1 MKINHNDSAVLT
13 NVKLLRNENFL
24 TESMERLSSG
34 LKINHASDSPAGMAI
49 SHKMQAQINGL
60 DQASRNSSDGLSVLQ
75 TTDGAM
81 NELTAILQRIREL
94 AVQAANDT
102 NSNSDRDAIQTEID
116 QLTVEIDRIADASE
130 FNTKRLLDGSLDT
143 HSYGDHTSRRQLSDS
158 VPEGFYNMTIDEAA
172 TQTEFDYSVPLPAA
186 GEGGKNLVINGSII
200 AVDASMS
207 EDEYKEAII
216 KGCER
221 GDVIAEH
228 RGGTDWTFRT
238 KDFGI
243 SANLIITDFDGNV
256 VDIPEANRGKPA
268 KITLDYSDTSAF
280 KDHPNATIKQDDNRV
295 TISDVNGFEMSFK
308 LQEGY
313 MVGATDK
320 DGNPYPDNGKIS
332 IEVTDKGP
340 MDIQVGANAYQQIAM
355 RIPAVD
361 LDNMYLDKI
370 NVKTFN
376 TASKAIAR
384 LDDAI
389 SYINTARAK
398 VGAYSNRLE
407 HTVENLDSTEENMTA
422 AISRITDVD
431 MAEEMTEYT
440 KQNVLVQAAQSALS
454 QANEIPQ
461 LALQLLQ

>member
-24 TESMERLSSG
+24 TESMERLSTG

-102 NSNSDRDAIQTEID
+102 NSNTDRDAIQTEID

-143 HSYGDHTSRRQLSDS
+143 HSYGDHTSRRQVSDS
-158 VPEGFYNMTIDEAA
+158 VPEGFYNMTVTKAA
-172 TQTEFDYSVPLPAA
+172 TQTTLNNYPIPKPAA
-186 GEGGKNLVINGSII
+186 GDNLSFTVNGSLITLTG
-200 AVDASMS
+200 DMTD
-207 EDEYKEAII
+207 DEYEDAII
-216 KGCER
+216 QGCER
-221 GDVIAEH
+221 GDVIAESD
-228 RGGTDWTFRT
+228 GAGNWTFT
-238 KDFGI
+238 TIDYGVA
-243 SANLIITDFDGNV
+243 ANLILMMDGNIV
-256 VDIPEANRGKPA
+256 PVTQGEDAEIE
-268 KITLDYSDTSAF
+268 LDKSDTSAF
-280 KDHPNATIKQDDNRV
+280 KDHPNAKIRQSDNKV
-295 TISDVNGFEMSFK
+295 TISDVNGFELSFK

-370 NVKTFN
+370 NVKTFD
-376 TASKAIAR
+376 TASKAIGA
-384 LDDAI
+384 LDNAI
-389 SYINTARAK
+389 NYINTARAK

-407 HTVENLDSTEENMTA
+407 HTVENLDSSEENMTA

>member
-24 TESMERLSSG
+24 TESMERLSTG

-81 NELTAILQRIREL
+81 NELTSILQRIREL

-143 HSYGDHTSRRQLSDS
+143 HSYGDHTSRRQVSDS
-158 VPEGFYNMTIDEAA
+158 VPEGFYNMTVTQAA
-172 TQTEFDYSVPLPAA
+172 TQTTLDYTIPFPIPAD
-186 GEGGKNLVINGSII
+186 ESQTIVVNGSLIN
-200 AVDASMS
+200 VDSNMT

-221 GDVIAEH
+221 GDVIAEYNN
-228 RGGTDWTFRT
+228 GGNWTFKT
-238 KDFGI
+238 VDYGA
-243 SANLIITDFDGNV
+243 SANLIFTDVDGNLV
-256 VDIPEANRGKPA
+256 PPDAQGKDTE
-268 KITLDYSDTSAF
+268 ITPDPTSAF
-280 KDHPNATIKQDDNRV
+280 KDHPNATFKYDDNRV
-295 TISDVNGFEMSFK
+295 IITDVNGFEMSFK

-361 LDNMYLDKI
+361 LDNMYLDKV
-370 NVKTFN
+370 NVRTFD
-376 TASKAIAR
+376 TASKAIGR
-384 LDDAI
+384 LDNAI
-389 SYINTARAK
+389 NYINTARAK

-407 HTVENLDSTEENMTA
+407 HTVENLDSSEENMTA

-461 LALQLLQ
+461 MALQLLQ